1 MTSNV
6 PIPTSQH
13 KNYIIILAQMQLF
26 FQLLH
31 SLQKNVSITQKL
43 VINELAIGLIVK
55 VRTTR
60 KTGGLL

>member
-6 PIPTSQH
+6 SILTSQH

-31 SLQKNVSITQKL
+31 SLQKNVNITQKL
-43 VINELAIGLIVK
+43 VINKLANDQNKIS
-55 VRTTR
+55 
-60 KTGGLL
+60 